1 LNLDPRHG
9 RGVRCPAVDS
19 RSLEEAI
26 RRHIRFSL
34 CQRIEECDGHEL
46 FVAVG
51 LAVRDLLIDRGLT
64 SFERFAAADPK
75 RIYYLSMEFLMG
87 RSLENNLQN
96 LGLLDACRQA
106 AAAIGAD
113 FDQILEAEP
122 DAALGNGGLGRLAAC
137 FLDSMATMDLP
148 AFGYGINYDF
158 GLFRQEIIG
167 GEQRERPDQWRALG
181 TPWQVERN
189 DLACVVPLYGR
200 VEPSTGVDGT
210 YRPYWI
216 NDRAIVGLPHDFPIV
231 GYGGRTVNML
241 RLYSARA
248 SSDFDMEIFN
258 AGDYVRAVERKA
270 ASETISK
277 VLYPSDAVA
286 TGKELRLVQEYFL
299 VACALQDIV
308 RRYLRTQRGFAQFPS
323 KVAIQ
328 LNDTHPALAVVELMR
343 LLIDENGTSWDEAWQ
358 ITEAT
363 CAYTNH
369 TLLPEALE
377 KWPVPLLE
385 KVLPRHLE
393 ILYEINRRFLDRV
406 SARWPGDQERR
417 RRMSLI
423 EEGETKQA
431 RMAHL
436 AIVGSHSVNG
446 VAAIHS
452 ELVKST
458 LVPDF
463 HVLWP
468 EKFNNKTNGVTPRRW
483 LLTCNTGLA
492 SLLRRTIGDGWIS
505 DFDRIA
511 ELESLA
517 DDASFQAEFL
527 AVKRANKERLAR
539 VVRETTGV
547 GLDPDSLFD
556 VQVKRIHEYKR
567 QLLNALQV
575 ADQYLTLVEDGVPP
589 RVTKSYVF
597 AGKAAP
603 GYWRA
608 KQIIHLVA
616 ALADVINR
624 DPRTEGRIR
633 VVFVPDYRV
642 SLAEVIIPACDLS
655 EQISTAGTEAS
666 GTGNMKFA
674 INGALTI
681 GTLDGANIEIREA
694 VGSENIFIFGLTV
707 EEAFA
712 LKTDGYDPAE
722 RCAADHHLR
731 RLLEA
736 FDGVR
741 FSPSRPGVF
750 GWVRRALIDEGDRYL
765 HVADFASYAEAQRR
779 AESEY
784 TDHGPWAR
792 KAILNV
798 ARMGRFSSDRTVAEY
813 ARDIWDVRPV

>member
-1 LNLDPRHG
+1 MD
-9 RGVRCPAVDS
+9 AD
-19 RSLEEAI
+19 SLEQAI

-34 CQRIEECDGHEL
+34 CQRIEECDANEL
-46 FVAVG
+46 FLAVG
-51 LAVRDLLIDRGLT
+51 LAVRDLMIDRGLET
-64 SFERFAAADPK
+64 FEFYRVADPK
-75 RIYYLSMEFLMG
+75 RVYYVSMEFLMG

-96 LGLLDACRQA
+96 LGLLEACRQA
-106 AAAIGAD
+106 VAALGVDLAD
-113 FDQILEAEP
+113 VLDAEP

-167 GEQRERPDQWRALG
+167 GQQRERPDQWKALG
-181 TPWQVERN
+181 TPWQVERD

-200 VEPSTGVDGT
+200 VEHATDDAGR
-210 YRPYWI
+210 YRPYWV
-216 NDRAIVGLPHDFPIV
+216 NDRVLVGLPYDFPIV

-241 RLYSARA
+241 RLFSARA
-248 SSDFDMEIFN
+248 SSEFDMEIFN
-258 AGDYVRAVERKA
+258 GGDYIRAVERKA

-286 TGKELRLVQEYFL
+286 PGKELRLVQEYFL
-299 VACALQDIV
+299 VACALQDIL
-308 RRYLRTQRGFAQFPS
+308 RRYLKAHDSFAQFPS

-343 LLIDENGTSWDEAWQ
+343 LLVDEHAVPWDEAWQ

-377 KWPVPLLE
+377 RWPVPLLE
-385 KVLPRHLE
+385 RILPRHVE
-393 ILYEINRRFLDRV
+393 VLYEINHRFLEQV
-406 SARWPGDQERR
+406 EARWPGDVERK

-431 RMAHL
+431 RMAQL
-436 AIVGSHSVNG
+436 AVVGCHSING

-452 ELVKST
+452 ELVKT
-458 LVPDF
+458 VLLPDF
-463 HVLWP
+463 HQLWP
-468 EKFNNKTNGVTPRRW
+468 RKFNNKTNGVTPRRW
-483 LLTCNTGLA
+483 LLACNPGLA
-492 SLLRRTIGDGWIS
+492 GLLNRSIGEGWIT
-505 DFDRIA
+505 D
-511 ELESLA
+511 LERLKEIEPLVA
-517 DDASFQAEFL
+517 DASFRDDFL

-539 VVRETTGV
+539 LVRGTTGV
-547 GLDPDSLFD
+547 LLDPDSLFD
-556 VQVKRIHEYKR
+556 VHVKRIHEYKR

-575 ADQYLTLVEDGVPP
+575 ADQYLSLVEDGVAPDVP
-589 RVTKSYVF
+589 KSYVF
-597 AGKAAP
+597 AGKASP

-608 KQIIHLVA
+608 KQIVQLVA
-616 ALADVINR
+616 TMAEVINR

-642 SLAEVIIPACDLS
+642 SLAEVIIPASDLS

-666 GTGNMKFA
+666 GTGNMKLA
-674 INGALTI
+674 MNGALTI

-694 VGSENIFIFGLTV
+694 VGPENVFIFGLTI
-707 EEAFA
+707 EEVLA
-712 LKTDGYDPAE
+712 LRARGYDPAAY
-722 RCAADHHLR
+722 CARDP
-731 RLLEA
+731 RLSRVVEA

-741 FSPSRPGVF
+741 FSPSRPGLF
-750 GWVRRALIDEGDRYL
+750 AWVRQALIDEGDFYL
-765 HVADFASYAEAQRR
+765 HLADFASYSEAQRR
-779 AESEY
+779 AEAEY
-784 TDHGPWAR
+784 ADRALWAR

-798 ARMGRFSSDRTVAEY
+798 ARMGRFSSDRTVSEY
-813 ARDIWDVRPV
+813 AREIWGVEPVPPR